1 MSPARTGRKSVMGEW
16 TDIFPNQNKIISQ
29 SLWTTAI
36 MTSTME
42 KSVRHHRADKTEHR
56 THTRRW
62 WLYLEPSFMKGKF
75 SSQIDFCF
83 LRCISSRFIPS
94 ISGGQFWPVTA
105 GQQAGYLTTLN
116 HTTSPWLP
124 ISRQD
129 EGDSHLLFQSVTDE
143 SVTRCVGRFLRPVND
158 HLDNSTS
165 AGPVVTWSR
174 AHIPFPVHCT
184 HPLSSPLTTAS
195 GRGRVGYIMLFN
207 ISTLRTF
214 LVV

>member
-42 KSVRHHRADKTEHR
+42 KLVGHQRADKTEHR
-56 THTRRW
+56 HTGHTGGGCSW
-62 WLYLEPSFMKGKF
+62 NPHIWGLNFPFSLSFVFFAAYL
-75 SSQIDFCF
+75 ID
-83 LRCISSRFIPS
+83 RFIPS

-124 ISRQD
+124 NSRQD

-195 GRGRVGYIMLFN
+195 RRGRGG
-207 ISTLRTF
+207 
-214 LVV
+214 